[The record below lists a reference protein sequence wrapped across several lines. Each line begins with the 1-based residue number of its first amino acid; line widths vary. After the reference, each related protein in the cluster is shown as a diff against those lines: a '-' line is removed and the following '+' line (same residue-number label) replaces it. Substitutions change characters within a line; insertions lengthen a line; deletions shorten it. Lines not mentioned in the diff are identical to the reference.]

1 MMYFE
6 YNHEGKRPLR
16 IPMTEE
22 AFLKA
27 KDEPDRWFINFGSC
41 VLEVTKLEYD
51 KYYKEKERSRYIR
64 RNAIGRLDEQTT
76 LDMMDEAFTYE
87 QSVFSVSGEKS
98 VEDEV
103 IDRETRAYVVQKV
116 HEALQ
121 QLDKGDQHI
130 VIEITIRHTRQ
141 TALSKEMGISQQ
153 TVSRRYHK
161 VLAKLR
167 VLLSELED

>member
-41 VLEVTKLEYD
+41 VLEVTKPEYD

-64 RNAIGRLDEQTT
+64 RNAAGRHSTGPYCSAADRGC
-76 LDMMDEAFTYE
+76 AH
-87 QSVFSVSGEKS
+87 KS
-98 VEDEV
+98 PSC
-103 IDRETRAYVVQKV
+103 RW
-116 HEALQ
+116 
-121 QLDKGDQHI
+121 
-130 VIEITIRHTRQ
+130 HT
-141 TALSKEMGISQQ
+141 
-153 TVSRRYHK
+153 SR
-161 VLAKLR
+161 
-167 VLLSELED
+167 